1 MVTKRAILIH
11 TSRNEIFFGYSTNEL
26 HEEEM
31 LLLEARNIVRYSAD
45 NRGMIGLA
53 CVGPRKECK
62 ISYSV
67 SELYVRDIVWACS
80 VRQEAIPFFEAAIW
94 E

>member
-53 CVGPRKECK
+53 AVGPRKQCK
-62 ISYSV
+62 VSYSV
-67 SELYVRDIVWACS
+67 PELYVRNVVWACA
-80 VRQEAIPFFEAAIW
+80 VRAEAIAHFEAAIW